1 MTQMEEQL
9 LQSKMM
15 EILDRLDVSQMEFER
30 TMQMYS
36 MDQMKGMEIMQIQQ
50 QTQAGDDDL
59 EVLSRDKTLEVFK
72 KKLKIQMDQMDEVLE
87 E

>member
-50 QTQAGDDDL
+50 STQAGDDDL
-59 EVLSRDKTLEVFK
+59 EVLSRDKALEVFK

>member
-15 EILDRLDVSQMEFER
+15 EILEKLDVSQMEFER

-59 EVLSRDKTLEVFK
+59 ECLSREKALEVFK
-72 KKLKIQMDQMDEVLE
+72 TKLQLQMDQMDEMLE